1 MRGIGAS
8 AEVRALI
15 GAGKPR
21 ELHGD
26 NPPRRHTDKHRGA
39 RWVLT
44 GRGEDE

>member
-1 MRGIGAS
+1 MRDIEAS

-26 NPPRRHTDKHRGA
+26 NPLRRHTDNIAAPG
-39 RWVLT
+39 
-44 GRGEDE
+44 GC